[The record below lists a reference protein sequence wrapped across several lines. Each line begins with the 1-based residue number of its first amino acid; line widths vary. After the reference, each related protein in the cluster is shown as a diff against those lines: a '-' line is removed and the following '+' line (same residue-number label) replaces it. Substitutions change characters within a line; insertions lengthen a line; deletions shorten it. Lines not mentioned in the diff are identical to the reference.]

1 MDKCLQLQFP
11 LEELRRDRSFP
22 FHSLL
27 DKMVNWELP
36 NLVQASLLDIG
47 RMMCVPVV
55 ALDYVIQYYGML
67 GVAH

>member
-11 LEELRRDRSFP
+11 LEELWRARSFP

-27 DKMVNWELP
+27 DKMVIRELP
-36 NLVQASLLDIG
+36 DLAQASLVGIG

-55 ALDYVIQYYGML
+55 ALDYVIQYYGIR
-67 GVAH
+67 GVAR